1 MVKSAKKSSQVVVS
15 LDKIVGGGQAIGTLE
30 DGRKAFVWGG
40 LPGETV
46 KIKLTKRKSNFV
58 EGVVVELLSEPS
70 PERAEPADPES
81 YLSTSPWQLMNFE
94 AEQNCKSQLI
104 TDAFNLHHIQLE
116 KPVEVYSDSKRFGYR
131 NKIEFSFW
139 FDLDSEKLAL
149 AFFRRGG
156 GGKVS
161 VDKTS
166 LAHPA
171 INQKAQEI
179 VEVLNKLRVGGRD
192 LKTLLIRS
200 DAEGK
205 TAWQLYVK
213 TPDFD
218 HASLLKEFDPDE
230 NGEVIFSNPKSPAS
244 VITKR
249 LGGRSVSL
257 QDAIMG
263 VPFNY
268 ATEGFFQ
275 INLPVYQKAL
285 ADMQKWIPAD
295 SQVLDLYSG
304 VGSIGLTIGGEQV
317 TLVEVNESAVR
328 EMQNNIDS
336 LGVKA
341 QAVLA
346 PAEKAL
352 DYISGEKLVI
362 VDPPRAGLHKDVVYR
377 LIDEKPSRIIY
388 LSCNPV
394 TQARDVG
401 LLLEA
406 YKIVEVQGYNFF
418 PATPHIENLVVLDL
432 A

>member
-1 MVKSAKKSSQVVVS
+1 M
-15 LDKIVGGGQAIGTLE
+15 
-30 DGRKAFVWGG
+30 
-40 LPGETV
+40 
-46 KIKLTKRKSNFV
+46 
-58 EGVVVELLSEPS
+58 
-70 PERAEPADPES
+70 
-81 YLSTSPWQLMNFE
+81 
-94 AEQNCKSQLI
+94 
-104 TDAFNLHHIQLE
+104 
-116 KPVEVYSDSKRFGYR
+116 
-131 NKIEFSFW
+131 
-139 FDLDSEKLAL
+139 
-149 AFFRRGG
+149 
-156 GGKVS
+156 S

-171 INQKAQEI
+171 INQKAQEV
-179 VEVLNKLRVGGRD
+179 VEALNKLRVGGRD

-213 TPDFD
+213 TSDFD
-218 HASLLKEFDPDE
+218 HASLLKEFGPDE